1 MTLPHEQLDE
11 LTQQCVKIAER
22 AGEEILH
29 VYNTGFEVT
38 HKDDASPLTQA
49 DIAAHQIISQG
60 LSTLEPVMPILSEES
75 SPPDY
80 SVRSTWPRYWLVDP
94 LDGTREFVK
103 RNGEF
108 TVNIALIEGH
118 EAILGVVHAPV
129 GGETWYGSRNNGA
142 WIKKGNE
149 HPRRIQARSPQP
161 DAAYIIIRSR
171 SHPSDRLQ
179 AYLDKLGPHETLS
192 LGSSLKTCLIA
203 EGKADFYPRLGPT
216 SEWDTAAA
224 HCVLREAG
232 GDITDTNMN
241 PLQYNTKESLLNPEF
256 FAFGRDNPDWSKY
269 L

>member
-1 MTLPHEQLDE
+1 MTLPRKQLDE
-11 LTQQCVKIAER
+11 LTQQCVEIAER

-38 HKDDASPLTQA
+38 HKDDSSPLTQA

-60 LSTLEPVMPILSEES
+60 LSTLEPLMPILSEEA

-80 SVRSTWPRYWLVDP
+80 TVRSTWPRYWLVDP

-118 EAILGVVHAPV
+118 EPILGVVHAPV
-129 GGETWYGSRNNGA
+129 GGETWYGSRSNGA
-142 WIKKGNE
+142 WIKKGNDN
-149 HPRRIQARSPQP
+149 PRRIQARSPHT
-161 DAAYIIIRSR
+161 DEAWVIIRSR

-179 AYLDKLGPHETLS
+179 TYLEKVGPHETLS

-203 EGKADFYPRLGPT
+203 EGRADFYPRLGPT

-232 GDITDTNMN
+232 GEITDTEMN